1 MVDFCNTEDAPI
13 LELDVDLVIQEI
25 EMVLDTSHG
34 ELLGDYYFG
43 SDYDQFLYDLKVS
56 SSYIEHYT
64 RNRLESVCS
73 AHGFK
78 LDVIVSIHEGELSD
92 IILIKV
98 NLSKDGI
105 IWQKIY
111 NISI

>member
-13 LELDVDLVIQEI
+13 LEMDVDLVIQEI
-25 EMVLDTSHG
+25 EMILDTNHG

-56 SSYIEHYT
+56 SSYIEQYT
-64 RNRLESVCS
+64 RNRLESICS
-73 AHGFK
+73 ALGFN
-78 LDVIVSIHEGELSD
+78 LDVIVSIHGGELSD
-92 IILIKV
+92 IILVKV
-98 NLSKDGI
+98 NLIKDGI
-105 IWQKIY
+105 MWQKIY